1 METLLKELS
10 DKIEVNLTEEQIS
23 KFITYKELLKDW
35 NQKINLTAITED
47 SEIVLKHFVD
57 SLTVLKY
64 IPQNANVIDVGT
76 GAGFPGIP
84 TKIAREDVSIT
95 LLDSLNKRINF
106 LNDVIEKTNLEN
118 IKTVHGRAEDFGQ
131 NKEYRER
138 YDVAVAR
145 AVANLSTLTEL
156 CLPFVKVSGSFI
168 AMKGNSTEEFEEAQ
182 KAIEMLGGKI
192 EKIDKFNLP
201 GTDIERNI
209 VVIKKINKT
218 PNQYPRK
225 AGTPANK
232 PIK

>member
-23 KFITYKELLKDW
+23 KFITYKELLKEW

-47 SEIVLKHFVD
+47 NEIVLKHFVD

-64 IPQNANVIDVGT
+64 IHQNANIIDVGT

-84 TKIAREDVSIT
+84 TKIARKDVSVT

-118 IKTVHGRAEDFGQ
+118 IKTVHGRAEDLGQ

-138 YDVAVAR
+138 YDIAVAR

-156 CLPFVKVSGSFI
+156 CLPFVKVGGSFI
-168 AMKGNSTEEFEEAQ
+168 AMKGNSTEEFEEAK
-182 KAIEMLGGKI
+182 KAIETLGGKI
-192 EKIDKFNLP
+192 EKIDRFNLP

>member
-23 KFITYKELLKDW
+23 KFITYKELLKEW

-47 SEIVLKHFVD
+47 NEIVLKHFVD

-64 IPQNANVIDVGT
+64 IHQNANIIDVGT

-84 TKIAREDVSIT
+84 TKIARKDVSVT

-118 IKTVHGRAEDFGQ
+118 IKKVHGRAEDFGQ

-138 YDVAVAR
+138 YDIAVAR

-156 CLPFVKVSGSFI
+156 CLPFVKVGGSFI
-168 AMKGNSTEEFEEAQ
+168 AMKGNSTEEFEEAK
-182 KAIEMLGGKI
+182 KAIETLGGKI
-192 EKIDKFNLP
+192 EKIDRFNLP

-225 AGTPANK
+225 AGIPANK